1 MKNFFKIFLVLFFGL
16 FSNIQAYGCDALN
29 IEIGTKISKITNYLD
44 FIYEDQLIELNN
56 LDDEDKEDLES
67 TFKFRGMTE
76 RYCPKMGLENTSISI
91 FVYDL
96 KVAGI
101 QLETWDP
108 NIKKNKI
115 YEYVKNNIGGE
126 IEKIVEEDDN
136 WVGHQDLSTGGRVI
150 YYTKYKDYGEI
161 YELLDIS
168 NEEYVDFTLQ
178 EEVEEMI
185 F

>member
-1 MKNFFKIFLVLFFGL
+1 MKNFLKILLVLFFSL
-16 FSNIQAYGCDALN
+16 LSNTQAYACDALN

-44 FIYEDQLIELNN
+44 FIQEDLLIQFND

-76 RYCPKMGLENTSISI
+76 RYCPNMGLENTSISI

-108 NIKKNKI
+108 KIKKNKI
-115 YEYVKNNIGGE
+115 YEYVKNNIGE
-126 IEKIVEEDDN
+126 MEKIVEEDDN
-136 WVGHQDLSTGGRVI
+136 WIGHQDVSTGGRII
-150 YYTKYKDYGEI
+150 YYSKYKDFGEI
-161 YELLDIS
+161 YEILDIS
-168 NEEYVDFTLQ
+168 NEQYVDFTLQ
-178 EEVEEMI
+178 EEVEEII

>member
-1 MKNFFKIFLVLFFGL
+1 MKNFLKIFLILFFGL
-16 FSNIQAYGCDALN
+16 FSNIQAYACDALN

-44 FIYEDQLIELNN
+44 FIQEDLLIQFND

-67 TFKFRGMTE
+67 TFKFRGFTE

-91 FVYDL
+91 FVYDS

-108 NIKKNKI
+108 KIKKNKI
-115 YEYVKNNIGGE
+115 YEYVKNNIGE
-126 IEKIVEEDDN
+126 MEKIVEEDDN
-136 WVGHQDLSTGGRVI
+136 WIGHQDVSTGGRII
-150 YYTKYKDYGEI
+150 YYSKYKDYGEI
-161 YELLDIS
+161 YEILDIS
-168 NEEYVDFTLQ
+168 NEQYVDFTLQ
-178 EEVEEMI
+178 EEVEEVI